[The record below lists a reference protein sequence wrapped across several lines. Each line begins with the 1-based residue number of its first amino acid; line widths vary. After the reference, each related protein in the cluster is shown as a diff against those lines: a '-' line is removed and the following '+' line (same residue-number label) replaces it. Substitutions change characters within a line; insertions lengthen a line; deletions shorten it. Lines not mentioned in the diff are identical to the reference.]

1 MSQTNE
7 LEIMERI
14 ALDLEG
20 VEESLASSFNQV
32 QKTLMH

>member
-14 ALDLEG
+14 ALDLG
-20 VEESLASSFNQV
+20 ALKNLLHHLLIPV